1 MRSDG
6 KRRSRDVGVVAT
18 AASRPR
24 RRSAQDGAA
33 AVEFALLAPLLMLL
47 VLGVINFGI
56 AFNVQETLTQA
67 AREGVRGLALQTPSY
82 NVSATTKNAATGMTP
97 SSLTVTSGI
106 QMSATGPDVTG
117 TCATAGAVNA
127 WVKVTKSYSF
137 TGMPFIGSKTLTG
150 KAYMRCG
157 G

>member
-6 KRRSRDVGVVAT
+6 KRRSRDVGAVAT

-82 NVSATTKNAATGMTP
+82 NVTTATTNAAVGQTGL
-97 SSLTVTSGI
+97 SVSYGSQTSGG
-106 QMSATGPDVTG
+106 ADVPNG
-117 TCATAGAVNA
+117 TCTSAGAVNVY
-127 WVKVTKSYSF
+127 VKVTKSYSF